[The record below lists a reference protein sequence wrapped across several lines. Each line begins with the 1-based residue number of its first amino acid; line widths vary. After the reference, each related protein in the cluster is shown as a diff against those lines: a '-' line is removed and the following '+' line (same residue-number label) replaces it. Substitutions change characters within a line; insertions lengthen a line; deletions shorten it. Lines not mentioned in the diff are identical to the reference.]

1 VLSFKDIS
9 PRYDLAMSQKDR
21 EHIRDFYER
30 LGDGEWDRL
39 EATMHGRV
47 SFEVHRRFLQEFVE
61 PGQRVLEIGA
71 GPGRFT
77 IELAGLGTRVVVAD
91 ISPEQ
96 LRLHELHVGPTSAEQ
111 AVESREL
118 LDICDVT
125 HYADASFD
133 VVVAY
138 GGPLS
143 YAFEDGADALRGLF
157 RVLKPGGVVIASVMS
172 LLGSWRFF
180 LPGTIADAKV
190 AGVAA
195 NDLVLSTGD
204 LRHFQA
210 EHICQMYR
218 STDVEGLVMNSGGD
232 LLSMSS
238 SNWASLGDENALA
251 ELANDDDHWQNF
263 LEHEIRACREPGAL
277 DGGTHLL
284 FAARSR

>member
-1 VLSFKDIS
+1 
-9 PRYDLAMSQKDR
+9 MSQKDR

-39 EATMHGRV
+39 EATMRGRV
-47 SFEVHRRFLQEFVE
+47 SFEVHRRFLQQFVE

-77 IELAGLGTRVVVAD
+77 IELAELGTRVVVAD

-96 LRLHELHVGPTSAEQ
+96 LRLHKVHVGSTSAEG
-111 AVESREL
+111 AVESREQ
-118 LDICDVT
+118 LDICDVSR
-125 HYADASFD
+125 YADASFD
-133 VVVAY
+133 VVVAF

-143 YAFEDGADALRGLF
+143 YTFEDDVEALRGLF
-157 RVLKPGGVVIASVMS
+157 RVLKPEGVVVASIMS

-180 LPGTIADAKV
+180 LPGVIADTKV
-190 AGVAA
+190 HGEAA
-195 NDLVLSTGD
+195 NDLVLLTGD
-204 LRHFQA
+204 LRHFPS
-210 EHICQMYR
+210 EHVCKMYS
-218 STDVEGLVMNSGGD
+218 STGVEALVTSSGGD

-238 SNWASLGDENALA
+238 SNWASLGDEEVLA
-251 ELANDDDHWQNF
+251 ELAKDEGSWQNF
-263 LEHEIRACREPGAL
+263 LEHEIRICREPGAL